1 MNPYKKKEIMEH
13 IRRRGRLPTDRFGN
27 VLSPDDLLILF
38 DLDSILSAEEENEV
52 KRELEALIDAEGF
65 MDELRLRAT

>member
-1 MNPYKKKEIMEH
+1 MNPYKKQEILQH

-38 DLDSILSAEEENEV
+38 DLDSILSAEEQNEV
-52 KRELEALIDAEGF
+52 KRELEGLIDAEGF